1 MKAILDIFSTRE
13 LAFLIWL
20 GLFATFLLLFAK
32 GVGKGFLNLVATF
45 LDKQIVIPFL
55 LQVSFICVVIFLF
68 YKVDLWDKSLLK
80 DTIFWFF
87 GVALVLFFSINKAK
101 DFSFFKTVIK
111 ESVKWT
117 IIIEFIVNLY
127 TFSLLTELILLP
139 FLLLVVLMQTV
150 SETDKKN
157 EQVTKLLKNILS
169 LFGLTVLVYV
179 TYKTFSMPNKL
190 FDSKNLFSFSLPIV
204 LTLFL
209 IPFIYPLALFANY
222 QTLFVRLN
230 FISKDTV
237 IRRRLKKQI
246 LLTANININ
255 KLTSISKKLNNFD
268 LTQSDDIK
276 GYIRGLIL

>member
-1 MKAILDIFSTRE
+1 MKSLLDIFSTRE
-13 LAFLIWL
+13 LAFIIWL
-20 GLFATFLLLFAK
+20 VLFATVLLLFAK
-32 GVGKGFLNLVATF
+32 GVGKGLLNVVATF
-45 LDKQIVIPFL
+45 FDKQIVIPFL
-55 LQVSFICVVIFLF
+55 LQVSFICAVIFLF

-80 DTIFWFF
+80 DTIFWYF

-101 DFSFFKTVIK
+101 DFAYFKTVVK

-127 TFSLLTELILLP
+127 TFSLLTELIMLP

-190 FDSKNLFSFSLPIV
+190 FDSQNLFSFLLPVV

-222 QTLFVRLN
+222 QTLFVRLP

-237 IRRRLKKQI
+237 IRNQLKKQI
-246 LLTANININ
+246 LLTANVNIN
-255 KLTSISKKLNNFD
+255 KLTLISKKLNNFD

-276 GYIRGLIL
+276 NYIRGLIQ